1 MSCRIWNFLGSE
13 RSSARKCRKWL
24 VTICLFRRWEDLV
37 SVLFFLE
44 VERNAGDSASGLGE
58 RGGGSWTA
66 VGGGKD
72 EGRGME
78 FASPIHRL
86 IHKGPAGTRYFR
98 RRAVWIAVVGRLASF
113 RPRRIACE
121 GGVGP

>member
-58 RGGGSWTA
+58 RGG
-66 VGGGKD
+66 D
-72 EGRGME
+72 RG
-78 FASPIHRL
+78 L
-86 IHKGPAGTRYFR
+86 Q
-98 RRAVWIAVVGRLASF
+98 
-113 RPRRIACE
+113 
-121 GGVGP
+121 